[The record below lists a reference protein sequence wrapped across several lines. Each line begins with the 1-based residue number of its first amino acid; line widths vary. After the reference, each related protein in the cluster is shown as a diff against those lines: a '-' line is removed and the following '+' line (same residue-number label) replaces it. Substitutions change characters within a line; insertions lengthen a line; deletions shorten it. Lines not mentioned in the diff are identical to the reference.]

1 MSISNVKLEEICKKK
16 GIPLNGV
23 YMKDELAEIQPQEG
37 NYIINL
43 QSSYQGSGTH
53 WLALI
58 IQRDSIYY
66 QDSFGVIYP
75 LEVLVFI
82 HRYEQNNI
90 KCRIGHNMT
99 QIQDLNS
106 VRCGWF
112 CLGLL
117 YFVKCHRDTPLFDV
131 CNDFVN
137 MFSDDLKL
145 NDQILMKYLNEHKIK

>member
-58 IQRDSIYY
+58 IEGGLYI
-66 QDSFGVIYP
+66 
-75 LEVLVFI
+75 
-82 HRYEQNNI
+82 I
-90 KCRIGHNMT
+90 KIV
-99 QIQDLNS
+99 S
-106 VRCGWF
+106 
-112 CLGLL
+112 
-117 YFVKCHRDTPLFDV
+117 
-131 CNDFVN
+131 
-137 MFSDDLKL
+137 
-145 NDQILMKYLNEHKIK
+145 E

>member
-58 IQRDSIYY
+58 IERGSIYY

-75 LEVLVFI
+75 LEILVFI
-82 HRYEQNNI
+82 HKYEKLNKV
-90 KCRIGHNMT
+90 KCKIGHNKT
-99 QIQDLNS
+99 QIQDLKS
-106 VRCGWF
+106 DRCGYF

-117 YFVKCHRDTPLFDV
+117 YFVKCHKDEPLFDA
-131 CNDFVN
+131 CNEYIN
-137 MFSDDLKL
+137 MFSDNDLKG
-145 NDQILMKYLNEHKIK
+145 NDTILMKYIKA